1 MPRPMFSKAAWAAPS
16 SFSLAAPSLMLLPL
30 LVISVLRSVT
40 CFSTP
45 DRVDRAAAAG
55 EMICWSDCAYRL

>member
-1 MPRPMFSKAAWAAPS
+1 MPRPMFSKEAWAAPS
-16 SFSLAAPSLMLLPL
+16 SFSLAAPSLRFFPP
-30 LVISVLRSVT
+30 LVISELRSAT